1 MKTGRFTN
9 TRVNLKPRC
18 SVREADTGHAGCEST
33 GGKRPEQ
40 ADPQTQRVGS
50 WLSGAGEGA
59 VLGMDCS
66 GIKRWWLR
74 ALWKN

>member
-1 MKTGRFTN
+1 MMLSERS
-9 TRVNLKPRC
+9 R
-18 SVREADTGHAGCEST
+18 DAGCDPMD
-33 GGKRPEQ
+33 GKRPEQ

-50 WLSGAGEGA
+50 WLSGAGEGV

-66 GIKRWWLR
+66 GIKRWQLG

>member
-18 SVREADTGHAGCEST
+18 SVTEADTGHAGCEST

-40 ADPQTQRVGS
+40 ADPPTEGGFLVVKGCGGCD
-50 WLSGAGEGA
+50 SGDG
-59 VLGMDCS
+59 LF
-66 GIKRWWLR
+66 W
-74 ALWKN
+74 N